1 MPLVTVLWLVGL
13 DIIRTIFPTF
23 SHSPRLLLNQAASS
37 PEQGHVCC
45 VHRAGLRRNGAEAV
59 RGGHSGQSKSQV
71 REVKC
76 RFDTISISDAADRAS
91 QVSICGSTF
100 RVRICGLA
108 RSLMLPR
115 QNIAGYE
122 EPLPTPAK
130 SNSNPQF
137 ASDPNLKSCSNPR
150 PPPTGSGGPGM
161 CPHLQVFLV
170 APHWPGRGEAFKGH
184 SCPWDSRGLNLGKER
199 LVLLNRI

>member
-115 QNIAGYE
+115 QNRGVRRTI
-122 EPLPTPAK
+122 T
-130 SNSNPQF
+130 NPGEVE
-137 ASDPNLKSCSNPR
+137 LKSPVRLGPELEVVLESPSPTYRIRRPWHVPTSPSLPCR
-150 PPPTGSGGPGM
+150 PPLARKRRS
-161 CPHLQVFLV
+161 L
-170 APHWPGRGEAFKGH
+170 
-184 SCPWDSRGLNLGKER
+184 
-199 LVLLNRI
+199 